1 LNVHNRHLSQGI
13 TLICCIIYMSI
24 AGIPDPI
31 LGPKGVRM
39 LLFTRGFCGSV
50 SRHIPSIVAD
60 ITIPSHRFFGIFG
73 VYYSLQYLSLSD
85 ATVLTYVLCWCF
97 TYDVQTK
104 TPMFR
109 FLSPLTTAIAG
120 ALLLSEPFTRKE
132 AFSGGGLSSPYFF
145 AKYLNIIFICP

>member
-1 LNVHNRHLSQGI
+1 MAHNRRFSQGI
-13 TLICCIIYMSI
+13 TLICCIIYMFVTE
-24 AGIPDPI
+24 IPDPF

-50 SRHIPSIVAD
+50 PCHIPSIAAD
-60 ITIPSHRFFGIFG
+60 ITIHSHRFFGLFG

-85 ATVLTYVLCWCF
+85 ATVLTYVSCQC
-97 TYDVQTK
+97 TTNDTE

-120 ALLLSEPFTRKE
+120 ALLLNESFTRKE
-132 AFSGGGLSSPYFF
+132 AFSGGGLSSPHCF
-145 AKYLNIIFICP
+145 AKYLNVIFLWA